1 MKKLKLIEIYKS
13 LQDRP
18 LHEQEEPKSED
29 QFKEEIVEI
38 DIPGVDGKT
47 KVKIEY
53 KDSNQVN
60 KALKDVTITFM
71 YGAEE
76 DVPGVT
82 SNNEGDEVEKYT
94 NVDFTELEQKENHE
108 NEGQDWIF
116 IAEGDGSMSF
126 EVEVSVDATMEGGSS
141 WEPDFNSIQE
151 IHWDK
156 LKPFMTGEEK
166 QLNEYEIEA
175 ADDNEDDDIKG
186 QPFPG
191 VGEGIC
197 TEQEVREGTC
207 GHALDGDVDVYNT
220 DNMTPAGPHLFYLD
234 EEKQPLRESKM
245 VNRFKKLANIK

>member
-1 MKKLKLIEIYKS
+1 MKSLIKLYKKLNDKPLYEQS
-13 LQDRP
+13 GGDR
-18 LHEQEEPKSED
+18 EPTMD

-53 KDSNQVN
+53 KDSNQVD

-94 NVDFTELEQKENHE
+94 NVDFTEVEKKEDHE

-116 IAEGDGSMSF
+116 IAEGDDSMSF
-126 EVEVSVDATMEGGSS
+126 EVEVSVDATMEGEGS

-156 LKPFMTGEEK
+156 LRPFMT
-166 QLNEYEIEA
+166 
-175 ADDNEDDDIKG
+175 D
-186 QPFPG
+186 
-191 VGEGIC
+191 EGKSLDEQGC
-197 TEQEVREGTC
+197 TEEEIAEGTC
-207 GHALDGDVDVYNT
+207 GYGEDGKIGNK
-220 DNMTPAGPHLFYLD
+220 PAGPNLI
-234 EEKQPLRESKM
+234 RE
-245 VNRFKKLANIK
+245 RLQKLAGL